1 MADKV
6 LDFLRHDAI
15 VTRIK
20 GMSGA
25 NRFIWSAKDVATI
38 CDYVMAVPEKILRA
52 APTAVQH
59 KRFGTDHTRRK
70 FAQAGVVRATQPDDR
85 NFLGT
90 ISDERVDWANDVIKQ
105 AGIDCSD
112 FNKNPVVLG
121 FHDSTALP
129 VASSTPPWLS
139 GTQTHAIINFPQP
152 GISDE
157 SDQVAAAVRAGLV
170 RGLSVGVIPLQ
181 WSFTKDP
188 NSAAG
193 RGF

>member
-121 FHDSTALP
+121 FHNSTALP
-129 VASSTPPWLS
+129 VASSTPPWLWGLKPTRS
-139 GTQTHAIINFPQP
+139 SIFRSPASAMKAIRSRRRSEPDW
-152 GISDE
+152 S
-157 SDQVAAAVRAGLV
+157 AGF
-170 RGLSVGVIPLQ
+170 RSE
-181 WSFTKDP
+181 
-188 NSAAG
+188 
-193 RGF
+193 

>member
-1 MADKV
+1 MAIRYSTSYATTQ
-6 LDFLRHDAI
+6 LSH
-15 VTRIK
+15 RIQ
-20 GMSGA
+20 GHLSGA

-38 CDYVMAVPEKILRA
+38 RDYVMAVPKRSS
-52 APTAVQH
+52 APRQRPCSISVSAPITLAVNLL
-59 KRFGTDHTRRK
+59 KLASSGPRNRT
-70 FAQAGVVRATQPDDR
+70 DR

-121 FHDSTALP
+121 FHDFTALP

-157 SDQVAAAVRAGLV
+157 AIRSRRRSEPDWSAGF
-170 RGLSVGVIPLQ
+170 RSE
-181 WSFTKDP
+181 
-188 NSAAG
+188 
-193 RGF
+193 